1 MGNNG
6 ADGVAAAR
14 MLEHDGIK
22 TAIKLVG
29 NIEHASEEMKKQLEI
44 AKNLGI
50 SFVTDMKKNEYD
62 IIVDAIFGIGLSRE
76 ITGEYRE
83 IIEKINGSNSYIVSV
98 DISSGV
104 DATGGKI
111 LGTAVKADMTVTF
124 GNLKRGMLLFPGA
137 VYSGEI
143 KVKDIGFPD

>member
-1 MGNNG
+1 
-6 ADGVAAAR
+6 

-124 GNLKRGMLLFPGA
+124 GNLKRGMLLCIQA
-137 VYSGEI
+137 R
-143 KVKDIGFPD
+143 